1 MSGVSARDYG
11 GGLTAQAS
19 GPAGFTRDFG
29 EPLDEEVAKKVG
41 PEKGHQEEKDAE
53 MKRLKQLRQHEHNDF
68 EAAQAEAD
76 KQRASA
82 KAAAAK
88 ASALASAG
96 AASAAAKK
104 RALPKMLQIKR
115 KDAGAEDE
123 AASAKR

>member
-1 MSGVSARDYG
+1 MG
-11 GGLTAQAS
+11 
-19 GPAGFTRDFG
+19 
-29 EPLDEEVAKKVG
+29 
-41 PEKGHQEEKDAE
+41 AE

-76 KQRASA
+76 RQRASA

-123 AASAKR
+123 AASVKRPCTEAAQSSPLPAESPKEVSSTAGSGLLSGYGSGSSEEEDDDDAT